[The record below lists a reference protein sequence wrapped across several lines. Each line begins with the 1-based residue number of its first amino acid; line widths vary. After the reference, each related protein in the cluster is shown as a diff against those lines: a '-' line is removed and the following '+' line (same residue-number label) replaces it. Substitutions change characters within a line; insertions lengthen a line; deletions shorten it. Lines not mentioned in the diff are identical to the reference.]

1 MRELTAVRTLGAL
14 MVLASAATTALA
26 GPPFQTDDPEP
37 IDYRN
42 YEFYT
47 FAASDGTPVET
58 DTVGPAAEFNWGA
71 LPNVHL
77 HIIIPATAIL
87 PANNSNFAPA
97 GVGPRAFGLGD
108 IEWGSNSG
116 LCRRRSI
123 VL

>member
-14 MVLASAATTALA
+14 VVLAFVSTTALA

-37 IDYRN
+37 IDYRH

-58 DTVGPAAEFNWGA
+58 DTVGPAVEFNWGA

-77 HIIIPATAIL
+77 PYHH
-87 PANNSNFAPA
+87 S
-97 GVGPRAFGLGD
+97 RHGD
-108 IEWGSNSG
+108 SARQQS
-116 LCRRRSI
+116 
-123 VL
+123 